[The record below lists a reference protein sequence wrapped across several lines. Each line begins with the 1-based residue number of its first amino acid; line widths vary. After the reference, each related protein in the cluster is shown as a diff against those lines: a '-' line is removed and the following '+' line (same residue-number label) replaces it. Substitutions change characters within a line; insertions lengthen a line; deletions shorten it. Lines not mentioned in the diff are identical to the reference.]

1 MDKKRIYIACLLI
14 LALIGIIPLSG
25 CSAEAS
31 GEDAALLK
39 EVTLGVWRNDEIIP
53 AVNSFNS
60 QHDQFQIRIVNYDI
74 LLYNAA
80 WLRGFIDRKN
90 SCRSITARII
100 GAAGGYRHSL
110 SNRG

>member
-1 MDKKRIYIACLLI
+1 MDKKRIYITYLLI

-25 CSAEAS
+25 CSAEVS

-60 QHDQFQIRIVNYDI
+60 QHDQFQIRIVNYDTLKCV
-74 LLYNAA
+74 LLIYRNAHFCC
-80 WLRGFIDRKN
+80 G
-90 SCRSITARII
+90 
-100 GAAGGYRHSL
+100 
-110 SNRG
+110 

>member
-39 EVTLGVWRNDEIIP
+39 EVTLGVFQHSCTFQPRKYNY
-53 AVNSFNS
+53 AVT
-60 QHDQFQIRIVNYDI
+60 QPV
-74 LLYNAA
+74 
-80 WLRGFIDRKN
+80 
-90 SCRSITARII
+90 
-100 GAAGGYRHSL
+100 
-110 SNRG
+110 

>member
-1 MDKKRIYIACLLI
+1 MDKKRIYITCLLI
-14 LALIGIIPLSG
+14 LALMGIIPLSG

-60 QHDQFQIRIVNYDI
+60 QHDQFQIRIVNYDSLDLMHTELMEI
-74 LLYNAA
+74 NMV
-80 WLRGFIDRKN
+80 
-90 SCRSITARII
+90 RI
-100 GAAGGYRHSL
+100 R
-110 SNRG
+110 